1 MTRDNIVNCPC
12 CGEQIKISIDGS
24 GNATAFLL
32 DKNKISQNELF
43 HKTGIELGI
52 VESEEMINGI

>member
-1 MTRDNIVNCPC
+1 MDYTVDCPC

-24 GNATAFLL
+24 GNTTTFLL
-32 DKNKISQNELF
+32 DKNKISKNELF
-43 HKTGIELGI
+43 QKTGIELGI

>member
-1 MTRDNIVNCPC
+1 MNHIVICPC
-12 CGEQIKISIDGS
+12 CGKQIKISIDSS
-24 GNATAFLL
+24 GNTTAFLL

-52 VESEEMINGI
+52 VESEEID

>member
-1 MTRDNIVNCPC
+1 MSYEIRCPC

-32 DKNKISQNELF
+32 DKNGISQSELF
-43 HKTGIELGI
+43 NKMGIELGI
-52 VESEEMINGI
+52 VESEEYN

>member
-1 MTRDNIVNCPC
+1 MTRDYTINCPC

-32 DKNKISQNELF
+32 DKNKISKKELF
-43 HKTGIELGI
+43 QKTGIELGI
-52 VESEEMINGI
+52 VESEECD

>member
-1 MTRDNIVNCPC
+1 MKKYIVSCPC
-12 CGEQIKISIDGS
+12 CGKQIKISIDSS

-43 HKTGIELGI
+43 QKTGIELGI
-52 VESEEMINGI
+52 VESEGND